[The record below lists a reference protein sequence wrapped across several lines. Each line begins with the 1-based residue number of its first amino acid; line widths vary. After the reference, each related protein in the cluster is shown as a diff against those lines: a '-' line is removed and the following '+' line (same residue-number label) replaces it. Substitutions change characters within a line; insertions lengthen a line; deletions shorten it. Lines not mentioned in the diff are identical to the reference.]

1 MWHISPH
8 KRLNAILIICLNI
21 GYGGNLGHVSCSVS
35 RWNDR
40 LLILLEAA
48 GPLTILLAQAVILGQ
63 PFLSDP
69 LKRERWAALAE
80 MLENPAEAKAFASFL
95 KEEQTS

>member
-1 MWHISPH
+1 MTENRKWWGSWARFLQRSEMERP
-8 KRLNAILIICLNI
+8 AA
-21 GYGGNLGHVSCSVS
+21 Y
-35 RWNDR
+35 
-40 LLILLEAA
+40 LLEAA
-48 GPLTILLAQAVILGQ
+48 GPLTILLAQAMILGQ

>member
-1 MWHISPH
+1 MTENRKWWGSWVRFLQRFEMERP
-8 KRLNAILIICLNI
+8 AA
-21 GYGGNLGHVSCSVS
+21 Y
-35 RWNDR
+35 
-40 LLILLEAA
+40 LLEAA
-48 GPLTILLAQAVILGQ
+48 GPLTILLAQAMILGQ

>member
-1 MWHISPH
+1 MPEYRIWWGSWARFLQRFEMERP
-8 KRLNAILIICLNI
+8 AA
-21 GYGGNLGHVSCSVS
+21 Y
-35 RWNDR
+35 
-40 LLILLEAA
+40 LLEAA
-48 GPLTILLAQAVILGQ
+48 GPLSILLAQAVILGQ
-63 PFLSDP
+63 PLLSDP

>member
-1 MWHISPH
+1 MPEYRKWWESWARFLHRFEMERP
-8 KRLNAILIICLNI
+8 AA
-21 GYGGNLGHVSCSVS
+21 Y
-35 RWNDR
+35 
-40 LLILLEAA
+40 LLEAA

-95 KEEQTS
+95 KEEQPS

>member
-1 MWHISPH
+1 MTENRKWWGSWARFLQRFEMERP
-8 KRLNAILIICLNI
+8 AA
-21 GYGGNLGHVSCSVS
+21 Y
-35 RWNDR
+35 
-40 LLILLEAA
+40 LLEAA
-48 GPLTILLAQAVILGQ
+48 GPLTILLAQAMILGQ

>member
-1 MWHISPH
+1 MPEYRIWWESWARFLHRFEMERPV
-8 KRLNAILIICLNI
+8 A
-21 GYGGNLGHVSCSVS
+21 
-35 RWNDR
+35 
-40 LLILLEAA
+40 ILLEAA

-69 LKRERWAALAE
+69 LKREHWAALAE